1 MRSALTRYLG
11 TLLSAACSTVPCM
24 DWTYPS
30 SGAGNRSAGI
40 GEIAERLMRDTSN
53 RQLTGTRFTYDFR
66 EMLRATREIEASVA
80 TGGNLWVGFQNA
92 EKIKLEA
99 SRYARITSAGTKVVA
114 FGTGDPTLPGTVALR
129 WVALEPSTDRV
140 ENQWFLVTTDP
151 EPIAFVSWE
160 VSDPDRFGKGG
171 ISAPEK
177 QFVGFVTDERRVIES
192 LIEHLADVAG
202 PEARR

>member
-1 MRSALTRYLG
+1 M
-11 TLLSAACSTVPCM
+11 SAACSTVPYM
-24 DWTYPS
+24 DWTYAS
-30 SGAGNRSAGI
+30 TQAGNRSGGI
-40 GEIAERLMRDTSN
+40 GEIAERLMRETND
-53 RQLTGTRFTYDFR
+53 RRLTGTRFTYDFR

-80 TGGNLWVGFQNA
+80 AGGDLWVGFQNA
-92 EKIKLEA
+92 GKMELEA

-114 FGTGDPTLPGTVALR
+114 FGTGVPTLAGTVMMR
-129 WVALEPSTDRV
+129 WVTLEPSTDRV
-140 ENQWFLVTTDP
+140 ENQWFLVSTDP

-171 ISAPEK
+171 ISAPDK

-202 PEARR
+202 PEAPR

>member
-1 MRSALTRYLG
+1 
-11 TLLSAACSTVPCM
+11 M

-30 SGAGNRSAGI
+30 TDAGDRSGGI
-40 GEIAERLMRDTSN
+40 GEIADRLMRETSN

-80 TGGNLWVGFQNA
+80 TGGDLWVGFQNA
-92 EKIKLEA
+92 GKMELET

-114 FGTGDPTLPGTVALR
+114 FGTGDPSLPGTVALR
-129 WVALEPSTDRV
+129 WVTLERSTDRV

-171 ISAPEK
+171 ISDPGK
-177 QFVGFVTDERRVIES
+177 LFVGFITDERKVIDS
-192 LIEHLADVAG
+192 LIEHLAEVAG
-202 PEARR
+202 LEAPR

>member
-1 MRSALTRYLG
+1 
-11 TLLSAACSTVPCM
+11 M

-30 SGAGNRSAGI
+30 TGAGNRSDGI
-40 GEIAERLMRDTSN
+40 AEIAERLMLETSN

-80 TGGNLWVGFQNA
+80 AGGDLWVGFQNA
-92 EKIKLEA
+92 GKMELEA
-99 SRYARITSAGTKVVA
+99 SRYARITSAGTEVVA
-114 FGTGDPTLPGTVALR
+114 FGTGIPTLAGTLAMR
-129 WVALEPSTDRV
+129 WVTLEPSTDRV

-160 VSDPDRFGKGG
+160 VSDPARFGKGG

-192 LIEHLADVAG
+192 LIEHLAEVAG
-202 PEARR
+202 PGAKR